1 MYLILF
7 IVALSALRFFEVSV
21 FADMSWWWIIALVT
35 VAVLWFEF
43 IEKFLGLDKRREHDA
58 LEKARDERVKR
69 TFDKDK
75 R

>member
-21 FADMSWWWIIALVT
+21 FAELSWWWVIALVT
-35 VAVLWFEF
+35 VAILWFEF
-43 IEKFLGLDKRREHDA
+43 IEKFLGMDKRREHDA

>member
-21 FADMSWWWIIALVT
+21 FADMSWWWIIALVA
-35 VAVLWFEF
+35 VAILWFEF

-58 LEKARDERVKR
+58 LEKAREERVKR
-69 TFDKDK
+69 TFDK
-75 R
+75 RER